1 MAIECSDWND
11 LDAIRNDLTGDYVL
25 VNDIDENSAGYDT
38 HASETANDG
47 EGWLALGDDQENEDL
62 FTGTFDMSGYEIRDL
77 YIDRPNSNR
86 AALFGMT
93 DSANPATFQNGTI
106 EIISVDGNFGP
117 APLLAIVRE
126 GVEVLDIVTKGG
138 TVTSHRTDN
147 VGSPGGVCGTMQGTI
162 KRCYSYCNVEQ
173 TVYDGPCRVGGL
185 CGVVRNNGQAID
197 CGAEGDVSGGTGGQ
211 LIGGLVGEIFT
222 QSDGETPKIINC
234 YARGSVTGDGEVGG
248 LVGQGEADQ
257 GSTDKFT
264 IEKSYSTGTVSGN
277 TNVGGFIGN
286 IETGS
291 DYDILDSFWDT
302 ETSGQSTS
310 AGDETGKTT
319 AEMKDRDTFT
329 DTATSG
335 LSEAWDMALVDTY
348 DETKTWGIGDLDST
362 TINDG
367 YPFLM
372 TFQVEPQPVISH
384 TTDIL
389 TFLKGIETH
398 TTDLLTFKQPII
410 QHSVDIIT
418 DAPGLEIH
426 TVDIITQK
434 TDTKTHTVDTLAF
447 TENVVT
453 NTTDIIT
460 KIVGTEIHTVDIS
473 TLLTL
478 SESHTVDI
486 ATTFQATEQHT
497 IDLITK
503 STFVKTHTVDILV
516 EGWTYQPK
524 TTDTAWTYMDKSE

>member
-1 MAIECSDWND
+1 MAIVEVENWND
-11 LDAIRNDLTGDYVL
+11 LDAIRNDLAGDYVL
-25 VNDIDENSAGYDT
+25 VNDIDQNSAGYDT

-47 EGWLALGDDQENEDL
+47 EGWLALGDNEDP
-62 FTGTFDMSGYEIRDL
+62 FTGSFDGQGFTISDL
-77 YIDRPNSNR
+77 FMDRPSTNNVGVFGVVESNNFIKNVGVLDVDITGNVTV
-86 AALFGMT
+86 AGLIGWL
-93 DSANPATFQNGTI
+93 S
-106 EIISVDGNFGP
+106 DGN
-117 APLLAIVRE
+117 
-126 GVEVLDIVTKGG
+126 
-138 TVTSHRTDN
+138 
-147 VGSPGGVCGTMQGTI
+147 
-162 KRCYSYCNVEQ
+162 
-173 TVYDGPCRVGGL
+173 
-185 CGVVRNNGQAID
+185 
-197 CGAEGDVSGGTGGQ
+197 
-211 LIGGLVGEIFT
+211 GLVIE
-222 QSDGETPKIINC
+222 NC
-234 YARGSVTGDGEVGG
+234 
-248 LVGQGEADQ
+248 
-257 GSTDKFT
+257 
-264 IEKSYSTGTVSGN
+264 YSTGSITATRDETGGN
-277 TNVGGFIGN
+277 AGGLIGTLGDPANVTIKNCYSTCDVTQTNDLGRIGGFIGHWDPRSGN
-286 IETGS
+286 QTISKCYSTGLVTTTATTGGFIGTIVITE
-291 DYDILDSFWDT
+291 DYDDDDVDNCFWDT
-302 ETSGQSTS
+302 ETSGRSDPSVDVNDPSIVVDT
-310 AGDETGKTT
+310 ATGKTT

-329 DTATSG
+329 DTATTG

-348 DETKTWGIGDLDST
+348 DETKTWGIGDLGST

-384 TTDIL
+384 TADIL

-460 KIVGTEIHTVDIS
+460 KIVGTETHTVDIS

-503 STFVKTHTVDILV
+503 STFVKTHTVDILI

-524 TTDTAWTYMDKSE
+524 TTDTAWTYMDKLE